1 MLELRSVEARYGA
14 AVALRDISLSVGP
27 ADLVS
32 IVGPNGAG
40 KTTLINVIAG
50 IHRAAAGTMTLGTR
64 DLTRL
69 PAWRFCDEGVAIVPE
84 GRHLFTSM
92 TVRENLEL
100 GSYRSEAK
108 ASRRESLERVASM
121 FPPLAEWLD
130 RPAGTLSG
138 GQQQMAAIARA
149 LMARPRVLLLDE
161 PSLGLAPVIVLEL
174 FKIIRRVN
182 AEGVA
187 VLLVEQNV
195 AMALDIA
202 TRAYVLEQGPHRC
215 RRRPRRADE
224 GAAAQGGISR
234 RGCPGRRRRRGQL
247 VESTSGRR
255 VRPTGRSAMNR
266 STDRFL
272 TTHTGSLPRPDDLI
286 RTMFA
291 KEEGVPVEAAAL
303 DARVALAVEEVV
315 AKQAEAGVDVID
327 DGEMSKPSYATYIKD
342 RLAGFGG
349 EGNTFVYQ
357 DLVDFPRLAKR
368 VFGDPGRSR
377 RKTPACNAP
386 IAVRDPQAVVKD
398 VRHLKAAT
406 AKVNVAGAFMT
417 AASPGVVSLFF
428 RNEHYPTEEAYLAA
442 IAEAMRYEYETIT
455 NAGITL
461 QIDCPDLG
469 MGRHI
474 QHADLSLPEWRK
486 KAELHVEALNHA
498 LANVS
503 PGKSAHASLLG
514 KLRGAAPL
522 RRRAR
527 RRDRHRVQGEAQRSR
542 AGGRKPSPRARMGA
556 LREIEASRRQGADSR
571 RDRIEVELRR
581 ASRAHRAAN
590 RALCEPRGPRERHGG
605 QRLRLWNVGW
615 PIGGRSR
622 RRLGEDGRDGRRRA
636 HRIAPVLEDLTFG
649 TEADAMVSH
658 SRPLI
663 DSRVAC
669 SPIPC
674 RVRPTARPR
683 RLPRRR

>member
-1 MLELRSVEARYGA
+1 
-14 AVALRDISLSVGP
+14 
-27 ADLVS
+27 
-32 IVGPNGAG
+32 
-40 KTTLINVIAG
+40 
-50 IHRAAAGTMTLGTR
+50 
-64 DLTRL
+64 
-69 PAWRFCDEGVAIVPE
+69 
-84 GRHLFTSM
+84 
-92 TVRENLEL
+92 
-100 GSYRSEAK
+100 
-108 ASRRESLERVASM
+108 
-121 FPPLAEWLD
+121 
-130 RPAGTLSG
+130 
-138 GQQQMAAIARA
+138 
-149 LMARPRVLLLDE
+149 
-161 PSLGLAPVIVLEL
+161 
-174 FKIIRRVN
+174 
-182 AEGVA
+182 
-187 VLLVEQNV
+187 
-195 AMALDIA
+195 
-202 TRAYVLEQGPHRC
+202 
-215 RRRPRRADE
+215 
-224 GAAAQGGISR
+224 
-234 RGCPGRRRRRGQL
+234 
-247 VESTSGRR
+247 
-255 VRPTGRSAMNR
+255 MNR

-398 VRHLKAAT
+398 VQHLKAAA
-406 AKVNVAGAFMT
+406 AKVNVAGTFMT

-503 PGKSAHASLLG
+503 PEKVRMHLCWGNYEGPHHCDVALADVIDIVWKAKPHAVALEAANPRHAHEWALFETVKLPDG
-514 KLRGAAPL
+514 KLLIPGVIESKSNFIEHPEL
-522 RRRAR
+522 I
-527 RRDRHRVQGEAQRSR
+527 AQRIGR
-542 AGGRKPSPRARMGA
+542 YANLVGRENVMAGSDCGFGTWVGQSAVDPDVVWAKMAAMAEGA
-556 LREIEASRRQGADSR
+556 
-571 RDRIEVELRR
+571 
-581 ASRAHRAAN
+581 
-590 RALCEPRGPRERHGG
+590 
-605 QRLRLWNVGW
+605 
-615 PIGGRSR
+615 
-622 RRLGEDGRDGRRRA
+622 
-636 HRIAPVLEDLTFG
+636 RIASGRFWT
-649 TEADAMVSH
+649 
-658 SRPLI
+658 
-663 DSRVAC
+663 
-669 SPIPC
+669 
-674 RVRPTARPR
+674 
-683 RLPRRR
+683 